1 MTLDAERDHLLGMR
15 EALIPDRRQMKD
27 DKEVGEFKQSMRTYM
42 AENATVN
49 CVSWYVNFTF

>member
-1 MTLDAERDHLLGMR
+1 MTLDAERDYLLGMR
-15 EALIPDRRQMKD
+15 EALIPDRRQAKD
-27 DKEVGEFKQSMRTYM
+27 DREEGEFKQSMRTHM